1 MKFATLWIRR
11 LMGKKPAARV
21 TARRWFVVEIEG
33 VNYWTRV
40 DDQPA
45 RMGFIKVMWLKADDE
60 AAAVNT
66 ALEHIAADLR
76 PRGLND
82 AANPAR
88 MSVERVDEIDP
99 DDVPEDAPGY
109 IFYRDD
115 EDRQ

>member
-1 MKFATLWIRR
+1 MKLATLLIRR
-11 LMGKKPAARV
+11 LMGKKRAARV
-21 TARRWFVVEIEG
+21 TDGRWFVVEIEG

-45 RMGFIKVMWLKADDE
+45 RMGFIKVLWLKADDE
-60 AAAVNT
+60 TAAVNT
-66 ALEHIAADLR
+66 AFEHIAAELR

-88 MSVERVDEIDP
+88 LNVERVDEVDP
-99 DDVPEDAPGY
+99 DVVPEDDPGY

-115 EDRQ
+115 EDIQ